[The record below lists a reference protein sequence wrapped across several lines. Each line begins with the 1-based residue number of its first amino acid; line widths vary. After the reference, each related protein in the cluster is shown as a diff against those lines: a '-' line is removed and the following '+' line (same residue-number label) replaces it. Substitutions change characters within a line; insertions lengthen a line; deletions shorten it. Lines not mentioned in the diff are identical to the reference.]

1 MMTRNEQI
9 TLLGLL
15 QLFRHHQPTP
25 QAAAETTDRN
35 NVAVVLSEYI
45 KRDLAATAPK
55 ARGN

>member
-15 QLFRHHQPTP
+15 QLFRYHQPTP
-25 QAAAETTDRN
+25 QAAAESSDRN
-35 NVAVVLSEYI
+35 NVAVVLSDYV

-55 ARGN
+55 GRGN